1 MTKITAET
9 TIPIQ
14 NSKKAKDA
22 TLILEGD
29 QVQIKTPAMFSLPA
43 VKLDDLTAAVE
54 ELQAIAAA
62 HTQVEPD
69 APLDPLNVARAIE
82 ARSKLD

>member
-22 TLILEGD
+22 TLILDGD

-54 ELQAIAAA
+54 ELQAIAA
-62 HTQVEPD
+62 VN
-69 APLDPLNVARAIE
+69 APGLPAGAGRERLGDETEDVGIG
-82 ARSKLD
+82 